1 MCVENAVFS
10 PGRQG
15 AGRSGQA
22 AATPP
27 VPGEQDL
34 ESGNVGAAKQGLW
47 GSELWKCRA
56 LMAFDQEGG
65 KIGQNFPLCGI

>member
-10 PGRQG
+10 PRRQG

-22 AATPP
+22 AATPL
-27 VPGEQDL
+27 VPGEQDS
-34 ESGNVGAAKQGLW
+34 EPGNAGAATQGLW

-56 LMAFDQEGG
+56 LMAFYQEGG
-65 KIGQNFPLCGI
+65 KIGQNFPFCVI